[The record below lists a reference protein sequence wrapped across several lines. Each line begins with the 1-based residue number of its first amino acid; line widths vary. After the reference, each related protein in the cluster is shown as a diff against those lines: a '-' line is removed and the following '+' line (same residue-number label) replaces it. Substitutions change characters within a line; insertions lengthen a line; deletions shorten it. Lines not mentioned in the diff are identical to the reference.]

1 MTPIRGLLLD
11 IDGVLQVGGKPVPGS
26 SRTLDTLHA
35 RKIPFRCLS
44 NTTRK
49 CRAAIAATLR
59 DMGLFVPE
67 SHIVTPA
74 VAAASLLAERGQKR
88 CLLLT
93 TGDAAR
99 DFKAE
104 GIIDT
109 HDNPDAVVI
118 GDAGD
123 AFTYASMNRA
133 FRAVLDGAAFIA
145 LEKDRYW
152 MDSDGL
158 SLSAGPFVR
167 GIEYAAGREAELVG
181 KPSPAFFARA
191 LETLGTA
198 PEETLMVGDDVVT
211 DIGGAQRAGMR
222 GFLVRTGKFREDQAI
237 AAVPAPDRIIESI
250 AALPDFL

>member
-1 MTPIRGLLLD
+1 MTPIRGILLD
-11 IDGVLQVGGKPVPGS
+11 IDGVLHVGGNPVRGAS
-26 SRTLDTLHA
+26 GTLDTLHI
-35 RKIPFRCLS
+35 RRIPFRCLS

-59 DMGLFVPE
+59 DMGLSVPE
-67 SHIVTPA
+67 RHIVTPA
-74 VAAASLLAERGQKR
+74 AAAAALLAERGQKR

-93 TGDAAR
+93 TGDVFR
-99 DFKAE
+99 DFLAE

-109 HDNPDAVVI
+109 RDNPDAVVI

-133 FRAVLDGAAFIA
+133 FRTVLDGAAFIA

-167 GIEYAAGREAELVG
+167 GIEYATGCQAELVG

-191 LETLGTA
+191 LDTLGTA

-211 DIGGAQRAGMR
+211 DIGGAHRAGMR
-222 GFLVRTGKFREDQAI
+222 AFLVRTGKFREDQAVT
-237 AAVPAPDRIIESI
+237 AVPAPDRIIESI

>member
-1 MTPIRGLLLD
+1 MTPIRGILLD
-11 IDGVLQVGGKPVPGS
+11 IDGVLHVGGKIVPGAS
-26 SRTLDTLHA
+26 ETLATLSE
-35 RKIPFRCLS
+35 RGIPFRCLS

-49 CRAAIAATLR
+49 CRATIATTLR

-67 SHIVTPA
+67 NHIVTPA
-74 VAAASLLAERGQKR
+74 AAAAALLAERGQKR

-93 TGDAAR
+93 TGDTFR
-99 DFKAE
+99 DFSAE

-109 HDNPDAVVI
+109 RDEPDAVVI

-123 AFTYASMNRA
+123 VFTYASMNRA

-167 GIEYAAGREAELVG
+167 GIEFAAGREAELVG
-181 KPSPAFFARA
+181 KPSAAFFARA
-191 LETLGTA
+191 LDTLGTA
-198 PEETLMVGDDVVT
+198 PDETLMVGDDVVT
-211 DIGGAQRAGMR
+211 DIGGAHRAGMR
-222 GFLVRTGKFREDQAI
+222 GFLVRTGKFREEQAV
-237 AAVPAPDRIIESI
+237 AAVPAPGRIIESI
-250 AALPDFL
+250 ASLPDFL